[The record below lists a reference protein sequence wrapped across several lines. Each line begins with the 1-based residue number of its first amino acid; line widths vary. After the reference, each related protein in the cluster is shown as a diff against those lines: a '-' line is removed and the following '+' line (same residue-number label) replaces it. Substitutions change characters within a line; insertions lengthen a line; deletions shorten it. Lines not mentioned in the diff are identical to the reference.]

1 MTVDLSCSALGEA
14 SPAEGTVKHDRDR
27 PGGPVSRRRFLGGAF
42 ALVAI
47 DWRAWL
53 PSIVDTPP
61 THPDPRPGIT
71 AAHVLDAEKFKAKPK
86 IAELYRMA
94 HEIPEVLDGIHC
106 YCECHDSMDHRSLL
120 SCFESDQPAGCYT
133 CGSEARLV
141 HRLHGEGKTLAEI
154 RAACDRKFG

>member
-1 MTVDLSCSALGEA
+1 MLRRSGEA
-14 SPAEGTVKHDRDR
+14 YPLEGTVAHGRDPR
-27 PGGPVSRRRFLGGAF
+27 ADSVSRRGFLGGSL
-42 ALVAI
+42 ALVAV

-53 PSIVDTPP
+53 PAMVNTPP

-71 AAHVLDAEKFKAKPK
+71 AAHVLDPAQFKAKPRV
-86 IAELYRMA
+86 AELYTIA
-94 HEIPEVLDGIHC
+94 HEIPELLDGIHC
-106 YCECHDSMDHRSLL
+106 YCECHDAMSHRSLL

-141 HRLHGEGKTLAEI
+141 HRLHGDGKTLTEI